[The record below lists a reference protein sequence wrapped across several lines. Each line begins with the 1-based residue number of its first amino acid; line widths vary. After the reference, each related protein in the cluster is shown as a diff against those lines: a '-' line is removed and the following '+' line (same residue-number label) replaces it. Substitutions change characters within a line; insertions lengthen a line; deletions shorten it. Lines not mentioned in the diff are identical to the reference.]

1 VRTSVDTQ
9 LASTQENNRYTL
21 PNINNVALMS
31 KVQQGF
37 IVSRFLETT
46 KPCIVI
52 VLHDSDLDAY
62 NVFNGTNVNSP

>member
-1 VRTSVDTQ
+1 MNTAGWKKNEVKQSV
-9 LASTQENNRYTL
+9 ARENRLYTTPNEKHAFYEL
-21 PNINNVALMS
+21 PTINNVALQL

-52 VLHDSDLDAY
+52 SY
-62 NVFNGTNVNSP
+62 YK